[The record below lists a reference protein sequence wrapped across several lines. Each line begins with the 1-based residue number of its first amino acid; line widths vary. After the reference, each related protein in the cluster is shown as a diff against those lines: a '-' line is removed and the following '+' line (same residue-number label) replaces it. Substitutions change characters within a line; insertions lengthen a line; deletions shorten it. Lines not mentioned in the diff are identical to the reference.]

1 MIVIL
6 DGDIICVGGVIV
18 GGVKLNIEIL
28 LIIDLKIS
36 ELELF
41 IFGI

>member
-6 DGDIICVGGVIV
+6 DGDIIRVGGVIV

-36 ELELF
+36 ELESF